1 MYTSLAQ
8 QVVYTSKLEES
19 WIVRAKHND
28 LTSVVKLKDNSFVL
42 VDGFLDVDE
51 RGKTKIFK
59 DYYLISAAK
68 FDSFEE
74 VDDYADVDDEEK
86 AYYDYFEKLDFQ
98 RRLEDDYADVDAED
112 DYDDV
117 DAEDDFLEWNQLHR
131 LEEYD
136 EF

>member
-1 MYTSLAQ
+1 MAQ

-19 WIVRAKHND
+19 WIVRAKHNE

-68 FDSFEE
+68 FDAFEE
-74 VDDYADVDDEEK
+74 VDDYADVDEEDDEAE
-86 AYYDYFEKLDFQ
+86 AEWLDFQ
-98 RRLEDDYADVDAED
+98 RRLEE
-112 DYDDV
+112 YDD
-117 DAEDDFLEWNQLHR
+117 F
-131 LEEYD
+131 
-136 EF
+136 